1 MSISDQLDRI
11 QHVCAQ
17 AKQQHN
23 WPLENIFCSG
33 LLALKEHRAE
43 YDTIVDDKNPFY
55 REFTN
60 CSQQDALGVDE
71 LFCMFECIVIFIRMR
86 QMAKPHTALSATE
99 QEVLEYFEASDE
111 WQDSDDT
118 MVSQWYWK
126 HLPEKCRNH

>member
-1 MSISDQLDRI
+1 MSLSDHLDRI
-11 QHVCAQ
+11 QQICRQ
-17 AKQQHN
+17 AAHQQN
-23 WPLENIFCSG
+23 WSLENIFCSA

-43 YDTIVDDKNPFY
+43 YDTIIDDKNPFY
-55 REFTN
+55 KEFTS

-126 HLPEKCRNH
+126 HLPEKCCNH

>member
-1 MSISDQLDRI
+1 MSLSDQLDRI

-86 QMAKPHTALSATE
+86 QMARSGLELSLRE
-99 QEVLEYFEASDE
+99 QNVLDYFESCGEWASR
-111 WQDSDDT
+111 DDT
-118 MVSQWYWK
+118 LVSNWYWK
-126 HLPEKCRNH
+126 QLPDKQRSH

>member
-1 MSISDQLDRI
+1 MSLSDHLDRI
-11 QHVCAQ
+11 QQICRQ
-17 AKQQHN
+17 AAHQQN
-23 WPLENIFCSG
+23 WSLENIFCSG

-43 YDTIVDDKNPFY
+43 YDTIIDDKNPFY
-55 REFTN
+55 KEFTS

-99 QEVLEYFEASDE
+99 QEVLEYFETSDE

-126 HLPEKCRNH
+126 HLPEKCSNH

>member
-1 MSISDQLDRI
+1 MSLSDHLDRI
-11 QHVCAQ
+11 QQVCGQ
-17 AKQQHN
+17 AAQQHN
-23 WPLENIFCSG
+23 WSLEDIFCTG
-33 LLALKEHRAE
+33 LLALREHHAE
-43 YDTIVDDKNPFY
+43 YETIIDDNNPFY
-55 REFTN
+55 QEFTN
-60 CSQQDALGVDE
+60 CAQQDAIGVDE
-71 LFCMFECIVIFIRMR
+71 LFSLFECLVIFIRMR